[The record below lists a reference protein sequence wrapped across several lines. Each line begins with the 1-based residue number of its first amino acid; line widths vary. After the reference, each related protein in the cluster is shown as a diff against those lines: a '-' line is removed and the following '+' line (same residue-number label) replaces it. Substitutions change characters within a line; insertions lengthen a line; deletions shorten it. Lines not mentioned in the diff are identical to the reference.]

1 MRWLI
6 LCAAL
11 TMLLGCD
18 FIGGGETVVKGND
31 NLVVADPT
39 RNLIARTLSRLEAIP
54 EVTDAELQQMYGV
67 IRDKAMEGD
76 FDAML
81 VVLRLAEF
89 QRAPEEEEEE

>member
-6 LCAAL
+6 LCATL

-31 NLVVADPT
+31 NLVVADST
-39 RNLIARTLSRLEAIP
+39 RNQIARALSRLEAIP
-54 EVTDAELQQMYGV
+54 EVTDAELEQMYGV
-67 IRDKAMEGD
+67 VHDKALEGD
-76 FDAML
+76 FEALL

-89 QRAPEEEEEE
+89 QRAPQEEEE

>member
-31 NLVVADPT
+31 NLVVADST
-39 RNLIARTLSRLEAIP
+39 RNQIARALSRLEAIP
-54 EVTDAELQQMYGV
+54 EVTDAELEQMYGV
-67 IRDKAMEGD
+67 VHDKALEGD
-76 FDAML
+76 FEALL

-89 QRAPEEEEEE
+89 QRAPQEEEE